1 MCGISGIY
9 SLSKSPDLLKSI
21 AFKMSKSMAHRGPD
35 DEGIWLDKVNNL
47 ALSHRRL
54 SIIDTSDGGHQPMTS
69 KCGRYTIVFNGEIYN
84 HHILR
89 KKLQGNLNVNWDG
102 SSDTEVLLLAIA
114 SWGLKSALKE
124 SEGMFALALWD
135 SIEKK
140 LFLARDR
147 FGEKP
152 LYYGNIGKDFVFGSE
167 LKALRLHPEFNNDI
181 DRGSISKFLQYSY
194 IPSPKSIYKNI
205 YKLPPAQILSI
216 NLKTGQKQMTSYW
229 SLDNNFENNLNNEV
243 LDRELLLSK
252 LKLKLESAIS
262 DQMVADVSVG
272 AFLSGGIDSSLITAL
287 MQENSSKPIHTFS
300 IGFNDAKYDESFYAR
315 EVSRHLGTKHTELI
329 VSPKELLDVVPKLP
343 ELYDEPFGDSSQ
355 VPTFLLSKLA
365 RNDVT
370 VALSGD
376 GGDEVFGGYNRHLW
390 SQNIWGRMQK
400 LPIWL
405 RRGLG
410 FILSLPTEQ
419 RWSKIYFL
427 LEFIIPFRYRMR
439 LPGEKMKKV
448 AISLSALSIEDLYE
462 CLTSL
467 WIDAEKI
474 VINPG
479 ISNKNIFDIK
489 GNSIAEKIMFLD
501 LGIYLP
507 GDILT
512 KVDRAAMGVSLET
525 RIPFLNHKV
534 VEFAWN
540 MPLEMKIYNGES
552 KWALRRILENYIPTK
567 LINRPKMGFGVP
579 IDAWLRGPLLDWS
592 QDLLSEDLIKRDGY
606 FEYGEIQKIYLE
618 HQSGKYNHHHKLWNI
633 LMFQMWLH
641 NKN

>member
-9 SLSKSPDLLKSI
+9 SLEKSSDLLKSI
-21 AFKMSKSMAHRGPD
+21 AFNMSKSMAHRGPD
-35 DEGIWLDKVNNL
+35 DEGIWHDKGNNL

-84 HHILR
+84 HHFLR
-89 KKLQGNLNVNWDG
+89 KKLQVDINAKWQGG
-102 SSDTEVLLLAIA
+102 SDTEVLLLAIA
-114 SWGLKSALKE
+114 SWGLKSALKQ

-135 SIEKK
+135 SVEQK

-152 LYYGNIGKDFVFGSE
+152 LYYGDIGKDFVFGSE
-167 LKALRLHPEFNNDI
+167 LKALRLHPEFNNEV
-181 DRGSISKFLQYSY
+181 DRNSITSFLQYSY

-205 YKLPPAQILSI
+205 YKLPPAHILSV
-216 NLKTGQKQMTSYW
+216 NLKNGQKQKISYW
-229 SLDNNFENNLNNEV
+229 SLDNNLQNEV
-243 LDRELLLSK
+243 FDRELLLSQ
-252 LKLKLESAIS
+252 LKLKLDSAIS
-262 DQMVADVSVG
+262 DQMLADVPVG
-272 AFLSGGIDSSLITAL
+272 AFLSGGIDSSLIVAL
-287 MQENSSKPIHTFS
+287 MQEQSSKPIRTFS
-300 IGFNDAKYDESFYAR
+300 IGFSDSKYDESLYAR
-315 EVSRHLGTKHTELI
+315 EVSRHLGTKHSELI

-343 ELYDEPFGDSSQ
+343 VLYDEPFGDSSQ

-365 RNDVT
+365 RDDVK

-390 SQNIWGRMQK
+390 SQNIWGRMRK
-400 LPIWL
+400 LPLWL
-405 RRGLG
+405 RRYLG
-410 FILSLPTEQ
+410 FILSLPNEQ
-419 RWSKIYFL
+419 RWNQIYSL
-427 LEFIIPFRYRMR
+427 LEFIVPIRYRIR

-474 VINPG
+474 VINPDN
-479 ISNKNIFDIK
+479 SERNIIDIK
-489 GNSIAEKIMFLD
+489 GNSIAEKMMFLD

-552 KWALRRILENYIPTK
+552 KWALRRILENYIPSK

-579 IDAWLRGPLLDWS
+579 IDSWLRGPLLDWS
-592 QDLLSEDLIKRDGY
+592 KDLLSAELIKKDGY
-606 FEYGEIQKIYLE
+606 FDYGEIQKIYLE

-633 LMFQMWLH
+633 LMFQIWLH
-641 NKN
+641 NKS

>member
-9 SLSKSPDLLKSI
+9 SLGKSFDSLKNI
-21 AFKMSKSMAHRGPD
+21 AFSMSKSMTHRGPD
-35 DEGIWLDKVNNL
+35 DEGLWLDKGSNL

-54 SIIDTSDGGHQPMTS
+54 SIIDTSDRGHQPMTS

-84 HHILR
+84 HNILR
-89 KKLQGNLNVNWDG
+89 KKLQDKLNAKWYG
-102 SSDTEVLLLAIA
+102 GSDTEVLLLAIA

-135 SIEKK
+135 STEKK

-167 LKALRLHPEFNNDI
+167 LKALRSHPEFNNDI
-181 DRGSISKFLQYSY
+181 ERSSISSFLQYSY

-216 NLKTGQKQMTSYW
+216 NLKSGQKQMTSYW
-229 SLDNNFENNLNNEV
+229 SLNNNFENKHNNEV
-243 LDRELLLSK
+243 LDREVLLGE
-252 LKLKLESAIS
+252 LKLKLDSAIS
-262 DQMVADVSVG
+262 DQMVADVPVG
-272 AFLSGGIDSSLITAL
+272 AFLSGGIDSSLIAAL
-287 MQENSSKPIHTFS
+287 MQQQSSKPIHTFS
-300 IGFNDAKYDESFYAR
+300 IGFSESKYDESFYAS
-315 EVSRHLGTKHTELI
+315 EVSRHLETKHTELI
-329 VSPKELLDVVPKLP
+329 VSPKELLDVVPQLP
-343 ELYDEPFGDSSQ
+343 ILYDEPFGDSSQ

-365 RNDVT
+365 RSDVK

-376 GGDEVFGGYNRHLW
+376 GGDEVFGGYNRYLW
-390 SQNIWGRMQK
+390 SQNIWGRMRM
-400 LPIWL
+400 LPIWF
-405 RRGLG
+405 RRSLG
-410 FILSLPTEQ
+410 YILSLPTEQ
-419 RWSKIYFL
+419 RWNQIYFL
-427 LEFIIPFRYRMR
+427 LEFIIPVRYRMR
-439 LPGEKMKKV
+439 LPGEKMKKI
-448 AISLSALSIEDLYE
+448 AFSLSTLSIEDLYE

-474 VINPG
+474 VINPD
-479 ISNKNIFDIK
+479 ISNKSILDIE
-489 GNSIAEKIMFLD
+489 GNTIAEKMMFLD

-512 KVDRAAMGVSLET
+512 KVDRAAMGVGLET

-540 MPLEMKIYNGES
+540 MPLDMKINNGES
-552 KWALRRILENYIPTK
+552 KWALRRILENYIPSK
-567 LINRPKMGFGVP
+567 LINRPKMGFGIP
-579 IDAWLRGPLLDWS
+579 IDKWLRGPLLDWS
-592 QDLLSEDLIKRDGY
+592 KDLLNEDLIKKDGY
-606 FEYGEIQKIYLE
+606 FEYEEIQKIYLE
-618 HQSGKYNHHHKLWNI
+618 HQSGKHNHHHKLWNI